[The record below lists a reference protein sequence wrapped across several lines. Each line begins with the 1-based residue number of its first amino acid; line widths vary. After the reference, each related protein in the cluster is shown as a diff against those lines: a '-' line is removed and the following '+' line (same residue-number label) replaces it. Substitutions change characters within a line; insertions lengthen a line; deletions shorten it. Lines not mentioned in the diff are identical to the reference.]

1 MSKGMICLCQK
12 LLHIITQRTRTN
24 ACFNELLNI
33 ESSYGG
39 KNDEIS
45 NLFFKIQLLK
55 VFKTK
60 ISQLNFLRK

>member
-1 MSKGMICLCQK
+1 MICLCQK

-24 ACFNELLNI
+24 AFFNELLNI

-39 KNDEIS
+39 NNDEKS
-45 NLFFKIQLLK
+45 NMFFKIQLLK
-55 VFKTK
+55 VFKKK